1 MKIET
6 KDKIVQ
12 RVLKKMDER
21 SKLGQNKYG
30 STMHDEITTNK
41 KDLRDFL
48 IDVQEELMD
57 ALLYLEA
64 SRACLQEEIEE
75 CYCNDKFEPVV
86 GEDYDDDRYWKHDS
100 SHPISNYP

>member
-21 SKLGQNKYG
+21 SKIGQNKYG

-75 CYCNDKFEPVV
+75 CCIEKDKD
-86 GEDYDDDRYWKHDS
+86 DYIKPIDYWSQDS
-100 SHPISNYP
+100 SYPISKFP